1 MENYENVLLS
11 TYSFYV
17 WTLLNELEVYVLKV
31 LKVVVTTFM
40 EMCF

>member
-11 TYSFYV
+11 TYSFYL
-17 WTLLNELEVYVLKV
+17 WTLLNELEVYLLKV
-31 LKVVVTTFM
+31 LKVVVTTFL

>member
-11 TYSFYV
+11 NYSFYV

>member
-11 TYSFYV
+11 THSFYV
-17 WTLLNELEVYVLKV
+17 WILLNELEVYVLKV